1 MTFAKRILAVFP
13 LQNGAF
19 SLYCQKRQ
27 APINGCRPFLEGRG
41 KKMSQIQPEGEE
53 IRKAI
58 KWISDNLN
66 EGKKKSKL
74 IEEAAIKFDLSP
86 AQTDFLIN
94 FFSKKQG

>member
-1 MTFAKRILAVFP
+1 
-13 LQNGAF
+13 
-19 SLYCQKRQ
+19 
-27 APINGCRPFLEGRG
+27 
-41 KKMSQIQPEGEE
+41 MSQIQPEGEE

-86 AQTDFLIN
+86 AQTDFLMN
-94 FFSKKQG
+94 FFSK

>member
-1 MTFAKRILAVFP
+1 MAA
-13 LQNGAF
+13 GHF
-19 SLYCQKRQ
+19 S
-27 APINGCRPFLEGRG
+27 RG
-41 KKMSQIQPEGEE
+41 GEKKMSQLMPEGEE

-66 EGKKKSKL
+66 EGKTKSKL
-74 IEEAAIKFDLSP
+74 VEEAALKYDLSP

>member
-1 MTFAKRILAVFP
+1 LRQLT
-13 LQNGAF
+13 GAN
-19 SLYCQKRQ
+19 
-27 APINGCRPFLEGRG
+27 PDCRPFFKGRG

-66 EGKKKSKL
+66 EGKKRSKL

-86 AQTDFLIN
+86 AQTDFLMN
-94 FFSKKQG
+94 FFSKTQG

>member
-1 MTFAKRILAVFP
+1 VSFHYISKGDRLP
-13 LQNGAF
+13 LTAAE
-19 SLYCQKRQ
+19 L
-27 APINGCRPFLEGRG
+27 FLKGRG

-86 AQTDFLIN
+86 AQTDFLMN
-94 FFSKKQG
+94 FFSK

>member
-1 MTFAKRILAVFP
+1 MTSRTVA
-13 LQNGAF
+13 GHF
-19 SLYCQKRQ
+19 S
-27 APINGCRPFLEGRG
+27 RG
-41 KKMSQIQPEGEE
+41 GEKKMSQIQPEGEE

-74 IEEAAIKFDLSP
+74 VEEAAIKFDLSP
-86 AQTDFLIN
+86 AQTDFLLN

>member
-1 MTFAKRILAVFP
+1 MAVFP
-13 LQNGAF
+13 LQNRAFPLYLRQLTGAN
-19 SLYCQKRQ
+19 RD
-27 APINGCRPFLEGRG
+27 CRPFLKGRG

-74 IEEAAIKFDLSP
+74 IEEAAVRFDLSP
-86 AQTDFLIN
+86 AQTDFLMN

>member
-1 MTFAKRILAVFP
+1 MTFAKRIMAVFP

-19 SLYCQKRQ
+19 SLYWLQLTGTDRGCQ
-27 APINGCRPFLEGRG
+27 PFLKGRG

-58 KWISDNLN
+58 KWISANLD

-86 AQTDFLIN
+86 AQTDFLMN

>member
-1 MTFAKRILAVFP
+1 MAVFP
-13 LQNGAF
+13 LQNRAF
-19 SLYCQKRQ
+19 PLYCQKP
-27 APINGCRPFLEGRG
+27 AGIDPGCRPFLKGRG

-74 IEEAAIKFDLSP
+74 VEEAAIKFDLSP
-86 AQTDFLIN
+86 AQTDFLLN
-94 FFSKKQG
+94 FFTKKQG

>member
-1 MTFAKRILAVFP
+1 MAFAKRILAVFP

-19 SLYCQKRQ
+19 PLYWLQRQ
-27 APINGCRPFLEGRG
+27 APTHGGRPFSRGEG

-74 IEEAAIKFDLSP
+74 IEEAAVKFDLSP
-86 AQTDFLIN
+86 VQTDFLVN
-94 FFSKKQG
+94 FFSK

>member
-1 MTFAKRILAVFP
+1 
-13 LQNGAF
+13 
-19 SLYCQKRQ
+19 
-27 APINGCRPFLEGRG
+27 
-41 KKMSQIQPEGEE
+41 MSQIQPEGEE

-58 KWISDNLN
+58 KWISANLD

-86 AQTDFLIN
+86 AQTDFLMN